1 MTDAEDLLR
10 AALADQAN
18 SWKPPVESSLQRVH
32 ARERRRKLSW
42 VVAAAL
48 MLIVSVAGV
57 ASVVT
62 MTKSERVA
70 VPAARPSQS
79 APSPN
84 VPYASALQGTVTTQ
98 VATPPRLSG
107 RWTLILRPDGRLM
120 VTPPADYSGVVS
132 GELFSATDEEFRTT
146 LFQTDVC
153 SGTGVGVYTW
163 ARTPSGISFTAKDDD
178 CAARRTFFSGNSW
191 LSTR

>member
-62 MTKSERVA
+62 MTKSGQVA
-70 VPAARPSQS
+70 VPAARPMPS
-79 APSPN
+79 APPSPS
-84 VPYASALQGTVTTQ
+84 ASALQGTVTTQ
-98 VATPPRLSG
+98 VATPTRLSG

>member
-84 VPYASALQGTVTTQ
+84 VPG
-98 VATPPRLSG
+98 G
-107 RWTLILRPDGRLM
+107 
-120 VTPPADYSGVVS
+120 
-132 GELFSATDEEFRTT
+132 
-146 LFQTDVC
+146 
-153 SGTGVGVYTW
+153 
-163 ARTPSGISFTAKDDD
+163 
-178 CAARRTFFSGNSW
+178 
-191 LSTR
+191 

>member
-163 ARTPSGISFTAKDDD
+163 ARTPSGISFTAEDDD
-178 CAARRTFFSGNSW
+178 CAARRTFFSANSW

>member
-1 MTDAEDLLR
+1 MTEAEDLLR

-18 SWKPPVESSLQRVH
+18 SWEPPVESSLQRVH

-42 VVAAAL
+42 IVAAAL

-62 MTKSERVA
+62 MTKSGQVA
-70 VPAARPSQS
+70 VPAARPMPS
-79 APSPN
+79 APPSPS
-84 VPYASALQGTVTTQ
+84 ASALQGTVTTQ
-98 VATPPRLSG
+98 VATPTRLSG

-163 ARTPSGISFTAKDDD
+163 ARTPSGISFTAEDDD
-178 CAARRTFFSGNSW
+178 CAARRTFFSANSW